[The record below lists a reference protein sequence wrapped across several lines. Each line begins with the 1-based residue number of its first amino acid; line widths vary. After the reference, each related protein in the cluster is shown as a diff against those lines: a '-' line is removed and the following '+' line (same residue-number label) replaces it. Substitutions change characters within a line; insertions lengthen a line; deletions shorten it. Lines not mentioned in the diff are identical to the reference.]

1 MPEIPSHTRTSNRD
15 PSCLP
20 RPDYVFRSR
29 QAGARDRQVR
39 EAQLRID
46 DQRARLQRMTA
57 RGSVTQSDDDLLRKL
72 CDTLRQIREQ

>member
-1 MPEIPSHTRTSNRD
+1 MPETPPPTRTSNRD

-20 RPDYVFRSR
+20 RPDYVF
-29 QAGARDRQVR
+29 QARRAAARDRQAR

-57 RGSVTQSDDDLLRKL
+57 RGSVTQSGDDLLRKL